1 MSDAISSK
9 WCVILKPTFQ
19 LMTNLLCSS
28 PANGA
33 KANPTTTTS
42 SIEQNV
48 PNEFAQCVENISV
61 LNLRLKNSEER
72 CQLLK
77 SDLRQAKQV
86 CANMIST
93 FIGRSKKHL
102 HWVKYIFTLI

>member
-1 MSDAISSK
+1 
-9 WCVILKPTFQ
+9 
-19 LMTNLLCSS
+19 MTNLLCSS

-33 KANPTTTTS
+33 KANPT
-42 SIEQNV
+42 SIEQQNV
-48 PNEFAQCVENISV
+48 PNEFAQCVENINV

-86 CANMIST
+86 CALMIST
-93 FIGRSKKHL
+93 LKMEDQKALITVEKFIYCTILKIHSLSFFHSYT
-102 HWVKYIFTLI
+102 VYA

>member
-1 MSDAISSK
+1 
-9 WCVILKPTFQ
+9 
-19 LMTNLLCSS
+19 MTNLCSS

-33 KANPTTTTS
+33 KANPTTTTPTS
-42 SIEQNV
+42 SIELPQL
-48 PNEFAQCVENISV
+48 EFAQCVENINV

-86 CANMIST
+86 CALMIST
-93 FIGRSKKHL
+93 LLEDQKSSTLHL
-102 HWVKYIFTLI
+102 Q

>member
-33 KANPTTTTS
+33 KANPT
-42 SIEQNV
+42 SIEQQNV
-48 PNEFAQCVENISV
+48 PNEFAQCVENISL

-86 CANMIST
+86 CAI
-93 FIGRSKKHL
+93 
-102 HWVKYIFTLI
+102 